1 MQTKKASKEILSS
14 DPSLRN
20 NNRRTK
26 TIFRRSKSLSAS
38 RATGCHLT
46 WSMLHQ
52 PRETTKLTSQILR
65 KIYQTIHKSRT
76 STSRT
81 PIFLK
86 ALAIQF
92 ITKKWTIQ
100 STQAVESSDI
110 PLSPESCVRSRSTWH
125 SLARKWQA
133 VEWSQMVSSKAM
145 PNKVI
150 IQHLWST
157 PNSRTLIDSL
167 ILSLPQ
173 RL

>member
-1 MQTKKASKEILSS
+1 MQTKKSSKEILSS
-14 DPSLRN
+14 DPSLYN
-20 NNRRTK
+20 KNRRII
-26 TIFRRSKSLSAS
+26 TILRRSKCLSAS
-38 RATGCHLT
+38 KATGCHLT

-133 VEWSQMVSSKAM
+133 VEWSQLVSSKAM
-145 PNKVI
+145 SNKVI
-150 IQHLWST
+150 VQHFWW
-157 PNSRTLIDSL
+157 TLNIITLLDSL
-167 ILSLPQ
+167 TPSLPQ